1 MQPSNTLM
9 ASTWNTI
16 RLEDKDNKTD
26 KHTRSANTTEQRAK
40 ARFNTYTL
48 KFDTQH
54 WIKEMFS

>member
-26 KHTRSANTTEQRAK
+26 KHTRSANTTEQRPK
-40 ARFNTYTL
+40 ARFKTYTL